1 MAKKTHSLEE
11 PTFHLAAYRSYVKR
25 ATFVID
31 I

>member
-11 PTFHLAAYRSYVKR
+11 PTFHLATYHSYVKR
-25 ATFVID
+25 AMFVSD